1 MLTINISPT
10 SLIFK
15 DLTDDLQ
22 KDIQNKYSITFKFE
36 KGKAVITDDPEK
48 LYKTL
53 YLLSTTYDI
62 ELI

>member
-1 MLTINISPT
+1 MLTINITPT
-10 SLIFK
+10 SLYFK
-15 DLTDDLQ
+15 DLSDELQ
-22 KDIQNKYSITFKFE
+22 RDIQNKFSITFRFE
-36 KGKAVITDDPEK
+36 KGKLAITEPPEK